1 MNEKVD
7 ILAIGAH
14 PDDVELSCSGT
25 LVSHI
30 DKGFTVG
37 LLDLTRGELGTRGSA
52 ETRAEEA
59 EASRKLM
66 GAKFRTQ
73 LDLGDGFFEI
83 NKNNLQAVI
92 RVIRASKP
100 KIVLANALSDR
111 HPDHAQGA
119 ELSSKACFLSG
130 LSKVPTYYE
139 DEEQSPWRPEIVLH
153 YIQDHFLNPDIVVDI
168 SHYYHKKQAL
178 IKCFKTQFYDPNSNE
193 PETPIS
199 SKSFWDFLEA
209 RARSFGRPINAD
221 FAEGFQSKRHLG
233 IHSLSALL

>member
-1 MNEKVD
+1 MMEKVD

-25 LVSHI
+25 LLSHI
-30 DKGFTVG
+30 EQGYTVG
-37 LLDLTRGELGTRGSA
+37 LLDLTRGELGTRGTA
-52 ETRAEEA
+52 EIRAEEA

-83 NKNNLQAVI
+83 NKDTLQAVV
-92 RVIRASKP
+92 RVIRASQP

-119 ELSSKACFLSG
+119 VLISKACFHSG
-130 LSKVPTYYE
+130 LRKIPSYYE
-139 DEEQSPWRPEIVLH
+139 DAAQKPWRPDIVLH
-153 YIQDHFLNPDIVVDI
+153 YIQDHYLEPDIVVDI
-168 SHYYHKKQAL
+168 SQYYHKKQAL
-178 IKCFKTQFYDPNSNE
+178 IKCFKTQFYDPNSGE

-199 SKSFWDFLEA
+199 SKAFWDFLEA
-209 RARSFGRPINAD
+209 RARSFGRPISAE
-221 FAEGFQSKRHLG
+221 FAEGYQSQRHLG
-233 IHSLSALL
+233 VQSLSDLL

>member
-1 MNEKVD
+1 MIEKVD

-25 LVSHI
+25 LASHI

-37 LLDLTRGELGTRGSA
+37 LLDLTRGELGTRGTA
-52 ETRAEEA
+52 ESREEEA

-83 NKNNLQAVI
+83 NKDNLKAVI
-92 RVIRASKP
+92 RVIRASQP

-111 HPDHAQGA
+111 HPDHAKGA

-130 LSKVPTYYE
+130 LRKIQTYFK
-139 DEEQSPWRPEIVLH
+139 EEAQPPWRPEIVLH
-153 YIQDHFLNPDIVVDI
+153 
-168 SHYYHKKQAL
+168 
-178 IKCFKTQFYDPNSNE
+178 
-193 PETPIS
+193 
-199 SKSFWDFLEA
+199 
-209 RARSFGRPINAD
+209 
-221 FAEGFQSKRHLG
+221 
-233 IHSLSALL
+233 